1 MEPVS
6 PAVKPAPVASI
17 QSEMSEQPIIASKM
31 GDAHNDIRNI
41 SEEDLIKLKKI
52 NFKKK
57 VSGKKNSI
65 DYHRDCWLIIFL
77 TL

>member
-6 PAVKPAPVASI
+6 PAVKPAAVASV
-17 QSEMSEQPIIASKM
+17 QPETSEQPIVSKIEET
-31 GDAHNDIRNI
+31 HNDRNI

-57 VSGKKNSI
+57 VSGKNNSI
-65 DYHRDCWLIIFL
+65 IFEAVDQ
-77 TL
+77 